1 MWIPGRG
8 WSQPSVG
15 EVAGARHCSLG
26 QRGEHQSQR
35 GREAGGPGAGRGEVT
50 AWLLEAG
57 HCIVQ
62 QPTGGNY
69 VEVSAL
75 PLATCPLHL
84 VMMGAG
90 AGAGVWPRCVTDRLL
105 SRDCSTAACSEILT
119 SHLTSSDALTLST
132 GCLKNICAASK

>member
-57 HCIVQ
+57 GWRLCIVQ
-62 QPTGGNY
+62 QPGGNY
-69 VEVSAL
+69 VEVSA
-75 PLATCPLHL
+75 PAPGHL
-84 VMMGAG
+84 SPAPCYDGQEQELVCGH
-90 AGAGVWPRCVTDRLL
+90 
-105 SRDCSTAACSEILT
+105 AA
-119 SHLTSSDALTLST
+119 
-132 GCLKNICAASK
+132 

>member
-1 MWIPGRG
+1 MIIVMLFKLVSDLVSKIYHFGNCPSLHDTMKMLAPPPLSLPTVWIPGRG
-8 WSQPSVG
+8 QSQPSVG

-57 HCIVQ
+57 GWRLCIVQ
-62 QPTGGNY
+62 QPGGNY
-69 VEVSAL
+69 VEVSTL

-84 VMMGAG
+84 VMMGLEQELVCG
-90 AGAGVWPRCVTDRLL
+90 H
-105 SRDCSTAACSEILT
+105 AA
-119 SHLTSSDALTLST
+119 
-132 GCLKNICAASK
+132 

>member
-1 MWIPGRG
+1 ML
-8 WSQPSVG
+8 VT

-57 HCIVQ
+57 GWRLCIVQ
-62 QPTGGNY
+62 QPGGNY
-69 VEVSAL
+69 VEVSTL

-90 AGAGVWPRCVTDRLL
+90 ARAGVWPRGVTDRLL
-105 SRDCSTAACSEILT
+105 SRDCSTAASTAASSEILT